1 MSAARAD
8 ACVND
13 DVSNPADLP
22 ADEVFVRAVYAEHG
36 AALLGYAAHLAGDRT
51 RAEDLVQETLVRAWQ
66 HADQLAGDGRPL
78 RPWLFTVLTNVAR
91 DAHRAQKARP
101 PEASDAVLATVP
113 DDDEIDRALQAWQVA
128 DALRTLS
135 PEHRAALVETYYL
148 GRSVN
153 EAARALDVPPGT
165 VKSRCYYALKALR
178 LALQERG
185 YTP

>member
-1 MSAARAD
+1 MSAACGGT
-8 ACVND
+8 CVNEG
-13 DVSNPADLP
+13 VSNPGGRA
-22 ADEVFVRAVYAEHG
+22 ADEVFVREIYAEHG
-36 AALLGYAAHLAGDRT
+36 AALLGYAVHLSGDRA

-66 HADQLAGDGRPL
+66 HADQLATDDRPL

-91 DAHRAQKARP
+91 DAHRAQRARP
-101 PEASDAVLATVP
+101 PEAPAAALETVP

-128 DALRTLS
+128 DALRALS
-135 PEHRAALVETYYL
+135 AEHRAALVETYYL